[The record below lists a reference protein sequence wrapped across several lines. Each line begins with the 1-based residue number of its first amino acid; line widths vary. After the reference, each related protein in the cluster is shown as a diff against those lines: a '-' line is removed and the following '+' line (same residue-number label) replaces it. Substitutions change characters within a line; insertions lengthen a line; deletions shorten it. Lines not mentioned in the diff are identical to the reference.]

1 MRSAASAPSAHSL
14 EMKAVERVR
23 SELHPAAKQPRER
36 LHTLSE
42 VEQGSLLA
50 DAQREMKAEA
60 QVEDGA
66 LHARGGSTARA
77 ESEARLAEDRD
88 HGHVPLKFVKEAM
101 QLARERDGPQAARP
115 KPAAVQHLS
124 KAAESSLLRKALQ
137 EQNADTAKFGKF
149 VRTSA
154 RRAPGESDEAEDK
167 DHGHVKLKWIKLA
180 QKLAKEQGQSLAE
193 YKADQKPAEEAAD
206 STQKGVKDWQLALMK
221 KAEQERQDDA
231 ERVEKPLAEEMVK
244 QGYLIDPKAEK
255 QRAERTRELA
265 KDRTQPGVRNNLAS
279 SAQETEETVQ
289 KTEETKGRTQLH
301 RQSSVDA
308 YVQEVQ
314 QVEDKRAAED
324 KKKEKPLAD
333 EMVRQGYL
341 RDKHVETKAEAKMKD
356 RAMDHMLEH
365 PNKLQDF
372 VKEVNV
378 AEAKRATDDARIEK
392 PLADQMVRQGYL
404 RDRTQVTK
412 AQAKMKDL
420 ATDHMQ
426 QHPTKLNSYVKD
438 VMKVKGERAA
448 DDEKEEKP
456 LAREMVREGYLR
468 DKHVEN
474 KAQAKMKERAT
485 DHMLEH
491 PTKLNSYVKDVKRV
505 EGERAADD
513 EEEEKPL
520 AREMVREG
528 FLKPKARETTAFR
541 AAAKDTT
548 ILNHKKHGMD
558 VYLSEA
564 MKAESERNADAKKV
578 QKPLADEMVRQGYLR
593 PKNVQSRVEVRAEDH
608 TDMKKINVKE
618 VESLGK
624 ATKHVFNAHKGPTD
638 STQLN
643 HRTVK
648 KAVDYVK
655 EAMEAK
661 AERDADAEKVERP
674 LAEAMVHEGYLRKK
688 GPTLSERAVD
698 HTTMPH
704 DAVKEFAAQAAKAAS
719 GQADLLKEAMQAT
732 AMKDA
737 EDAAVEAPL
746 AKEMV
751 KQGYLKPHNVISAP
765 AIRTAASKPVTAHPV
780 IKLAPRNQPTA
791 ESKQAEAAKLLKI
804 VDHSTWHDPGS
815 NSARSTVAAGMHAKQ
830 TKLLNLAMK
839 AEEGKRQDD
848 QKTEETMM
856 RDIKAEKQHQ
866 VRTALTMKDDVRQT
880 RALINKAIKEQNA
893 ERAHGEAEMRLDN
906 AALAKA
912 KVATSNAGKSTRGN
926 TLFDQA
932 LKEAQ
937 ADRAKGR
944 AERDQDLKAAVV
956 GKRAESGHGPS
967 QTLSKGSDSLIQQA
981 IREQDDAMQKGIKEE
996 ETDNRSVS
1004 NITIDSAF
1012 LVLPSSLSVVC
1023 LSGVSLPENT

>member
-1 MRSAASAPSAHSL
+1 MFYGQH
-14 EMKAVERVR
+14 RV
-23 SELHPAAKQPRER
+23 
-36 LHTLSE
+36 
-42 VEQGSLLA
+42 V
-50 DAQREMKAEA
+50 AQ
-60 QVEDGA
+60 
-66 LHARGGSTARA
+66 
-77 ESEARLAEDRD
+77 
-88 HGHVPLKFVKEAM
+88 KE
-101 QLARERDGPQAARP
+101 
-115 KPAAVQHLS
+115 
-124 KAAESSLLRKALQ
+124 
-137 EQNADTAKFGKF
+137 FGQ
-149 VRTSA
+149 
-154 RRAPGESDEAEDK
+154 
-167 DHGHVKLKWIKLA
+167 KLKNG
-180 QKLAKEQGQSLAE
+180 AK
-193 YKADQKPAEEAAD
+193 
-206 STQKGVKDWQLALMK
+206 
-221 KAEQERQDDA
+221 
-231 ERVEKPLAEEMVK
+231 
-244 QGYLIDPKAEK
+244 
-255 QRAERTRELA
+255 
-265 KDRTQPGVRNNLAS
+265 
-279 SAQETEETVQ
+279 
-289 KTEETKGRTQLH
+289 
-301 RQSSVDA
+301 
-308 YVQEVQ
+308 
-314 QVEDKRAAED
+314 
-324 KKKEKPLAD
+324 
-333 EMVRQGYL
+333 
-341 RDKHVETKAEAKMKD
+341 
-356 RAMDHMLEH
+356 
-365 PNKLQDF
+365 
-372 VKEVNV
+372 
-378 AEAKRATDDARIEK
+378 
-392 PLADQMVRQGYL
+392 
-404 RDRTQVTK
+404 
-412 AQAKMKDL
+412 
-420 ATDHMQ
+420 
-426 QHPTKLNSYVKD
+426 
-438 VMKVKGERAA
+438 
-448 DDEKEEKP
+448 
-456 LAREMVREGYLR
+456 
-468 DKHVEN
+468 
-474 KAQAKMKERAT
+474 
-485 DHMLEH
+485 
-491 PTKLNSYVKDVKRV
+491 
-505 EGERAADD
+505 
-513 EEEEKPL
+513 
-520 AREMVREG
+520 
-528 FLKPKARETTAFR
+528 
-541 AAAKDTT
+541 
-548 ILNHKKHGMD
+548 
-558 VYLSEA
+558 
-564 MKAESERNADAKKV
+564 
-578 QKPLADEMVRQGYLR
+578 
-593 PKNVQSRVEVRAEDH
+593 H
-608 TDMKKINVKE
+608 T
-618 VESLGK
+618 
-624 ATKHVFNAHKGPTD
+624 
-638 STQLN
+638 
-643 HRTVK
+643 
-648 KAVDYVK
+648 DYVK

-661 AERDADAEKVERP
+661 AEKNADDERVERP
-674 LAEAMVHEGYLRKK
+674 LAEAMVREGYLRKK

-893 ERAHGEAEMRLDN
+893 ERAHGEAEMRLDK

-912 KVATSNAGKSTRGN
+912 KVATSNAGKSSGKSKGDD
-926 TLFDQA
+926 LFDQA